1 MAGNAFVRDTALTAV
16 AIAYRNPDISL
27 IADAVMPYVGVGKK
41 TFEFYEYPTG
51 QGFQQVDTTA
61 DEYAAVAEVRMT
73 GTKVAR
79 TCTDRGL
86 AIPLTNDDIAEAPP
100 EQDMRAIAT
109 QQSTQLL
116 LLDREQRVAAAA
128 FDENQYDAGHKAT
141 LSGTGQWSNDAS
153 KPVKA
158 IKTAFDGCLMRPN
171 VLVLGQEVWSALQY
185 NPEVISSCLGQNGGV
200 VTRERLAEVL
210 EVAEIVVGQG
220 YVNVAKPG
228 KPVQLARVWGK
239 HALGIYRN
247 RDAATNFGVT
257 FGFTARLNNA
267 REASVQ
273 QVPAG
278 QMGLRGGIKVLAGET
293 ALECI
298 VAPEAAFF
306 WKNAVA

>member
-1 MAGNAFVRDTALTAV
+1 MAGNAFVRDTALTA
-16 AIAYRNPDISL
+16 IALAYKNPDLSL
-27 IADAVMPYVGVGKK
+27 IADSVMPYVGTGKK
-41 TFEFYEYPTG
+41 TFEYFEYPTG
-51 QGFQQVDTTA
+51 QGFEAVDTTA
-61 DEYAAVAEVRMT
+61 DEYGAVAEVRMT
-73 GTKVAR
+73 GTKTAR

-86 AIPLTNDDIAEAPP
+86 AIPLSNDDISEAPA
-100 EQDMRAIAT
+100 EQDVRGIAT

-116 LLDREQRVAAAA
+116 LLDREVRVANTVFDAAK
-128 FDENQYDAGHKAT
+128 YDSAHKAT

-158 IKTAFDGCLMRPN
+158 IKTAFDSCLMRPN

-185 NPEVISSCLGQNGGV
+185 NPEVIASCLGTGGGV

-210 EVAEIVVGQG
+210 EINEIVVGQG
-220 YVNVAKPG
+220 YVNTAKPG
-228 KPVQLARVWGK
+228 KPVSLARVWGK

-257 FGFTARLNNA
+257 FGFTARLNNE
-267 REASVQ
+267 RIASVQ

-293 ALECI
+293 ALECL
-298 VAPEAAFF
+298 VAPTAAFF
-306 WKNAVA
+306 WQNAVA